1 MHPADL
7 SRTLDKQTGRVAS
20 QFTGPNKYFSRCQW
34 FVYSE
39 RNVMLTPATNRWP
52 TAVDGEL
59 QTASQL
65 GSVPST
71 QQPSPQTLE
80 RRRRA
85 VPVPSIVRRVKYQNT
100 PL

>member
-1 MHPADL
+1 M
-7 SRTLDKQTGRVAS
+7 
-20 QFTGPNKYFSRCQW
+20 FT
-34 FVYSE
+34 
-39 RNVMLTPATNRWP
+39 TATNSSP

-71 QQPSPQTLE
+71 QEPSPQTLE

-85 VPVPSIVRRVKYQNT
+85 VPMPSIGRTVKFKNTQHFNLIEVRELHVVRLLCSFK
-100 PL
+100 